1 MSLKGALG
9 DVLLRNH
16 LLKPTIS
23 CMVLMAP
30 IHLVVLESNLL
41 QILIQMFLRQSLPLE
56 PTM

>member
-23 CMVLMAP
+23 YMVLMPP
-30 IHLVVLESNLL
+30 IHLAVLESNLL
-41 QILIQMFLRQSLPLE
+41 QI
-56 PTM
+56 